1 MFWLLNVLAVSEST
15 LFEAVIFFSKTC
27 AKRSVFDFWDVPK
40 VPGLFETI
48 GGVFM
53 DNRTFGYARVS
64 SREQHEDRQIE
75 ALTNYGVS
83 RDNIIVDKCSG
94 KDTEREGYQYL
105 KKQILRNGDTLVIKE
120 LDRLSRSK
128 SDIKQELEFFKCNG
142 IHVKILDIPTTL
154 TDFPPEQIWVMDMI
168 NAILIEVLG
177 SIAENERLKIRR
189 RQREGIDAALKKNVR
204 FGRPA
209 IAKPENWDT
218 VVKQIDAKETTVSQ
232 ALQTLNISRS
242 SYYRFRQNNPF

>member
-1 MFWLLNVLAVSEST
+1 MYFLGRF
-15 LFEAVIFFSKTC
+15 LFSRKP
-27 AKRSVFDFWDVPK
+27 VPK
-40 VPGLFETI
+40 SPFLTFETFQKRQDFLRQFR
-48 GGVFM
+48 GVFM

-75 ALTNYGVS
+75 ALTNYGVN

-105 KKQILRNGDTLVIKE
+105 KKQMLRNGDTLVIKE

-154 TDFPPEQIWVMDMI
+154 TDFPPEQMWVMDMI

-189 RQREGIDAALKKNVR
+189 RQREGIDAAKKKDIK
-204 FGRPA
+204 FGRPTLEL
-209 IAKPENWDT
+209 PENLEI
-218 VVKQIDAKETTVSQ
+218 VMQAVEAKQITVSQ
-232 ALQTLNISRS
+232 ALGQLHISRS
-242 SYYRFRQNNPF
+242 SYYRLKQHQ

>member
-1 MFWLLNVLAVSEST
+1 
-15 LFEAVIFFSKTC
+15 
-27 AKRSVFDFWDVPK
+27 
-40 VPGLFETI
+40 
-48 GGVFM
+48 M

-218 VVKQIDAKETTVSQ
+218 VIKQIDAKEISVSQ
-232 ALQTLNISRS
+232 ALQALNISRS
-242 SYYRFRQNNPF
+242 SYYRLRQKNPF